1 MKWIGISALCLS
13 VSLSGFY
20 VSFLCRKRIAMLKLL
35 SELFSELSSLIELT
49 SVDITEIIGMLAERE
64 QFFQLKFLKNM
75 VSHFFAGCNI
85 REIWCDSV
93 MNIREIYFPYGRGT
107 ELLLSFSECLGK
119 YSKKEFNEKCKGY
132 SSEFLRLWEK
142 EEEKWEKNRTLVSIS
157 GTLAAAFVFLTF
169 I

>member
-13 VSLSGFY
+13 ISLSGLY

-75 VSHFFAGCNI
+75 VSHFFA
-85 REIWCDSV
+85 
-93 MNIREIYFPYGRGT
+93 
-107 ELLLSFSECLGK
+107 
-119 YSKKEFNEKCKGY
+119 
-132 SSEFLRLWEK
+132 
-142 EEEKWEKNRTLVSIS
+142 
-157 GTLAAAFVFLTF
+157 
-169 I
+169 